1 MTLLLHEKETIK
13 KNSSSLY
20 SCVWLRRRVVD
31 KERRKLTRSDLT
43 NGSGRKFTTTHC
55 EYHDDDD
62 GVPSI
67 SPSTSNGCPYIV
79 AVSRNVATG

>member
-1 MTLLLHEKETIK
+1 MSRWNPYDTVETIK

-20 SCVWLRRRVVD
+20 SCVWLRRGVVD

-62 GVPSI
+62 CAL
-67 SPSTSNGCPYIV
+67 NF
-79 AVSRNVATG
+79 AMDN

>member
-1 MTLLLHEKETIK
+1 MW
-13 KNSSSLY
+13 
-20 SCVWLRRRVVD
+20 VRRVVVD

-62 GVPSI
+62 CAMDFAMD
-67 SPSTSNGCPYIV
+67 N
-79 AVSRNVATG
+79 

>member
-1 MTLLLHEKETIK
+1 MTLLRQ
-13 KNSSSLY
+13 
-20 SCVWLRRRVVD
+20 LRKTPHHYIHVCYMWVRRGVVD

-62 GVPSI
+62 CAL
-67 SPSTSNGCPYIV
+67 NF
-79 AVSRNVATG
+79 AMDN